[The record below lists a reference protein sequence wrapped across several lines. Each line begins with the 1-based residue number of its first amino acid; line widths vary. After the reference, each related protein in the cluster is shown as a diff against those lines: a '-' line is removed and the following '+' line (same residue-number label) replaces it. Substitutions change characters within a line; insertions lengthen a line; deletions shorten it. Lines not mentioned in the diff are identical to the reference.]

1 MEQHKLALCKERYY
15 ELDIWERVGLDK
27 FVRIHGRDRVL
38 DRLDKCLSGELED
51 TREMRRFRE
60 RRVT

>member
-1 MEQHKLALCKERYY
+1 MRQHKLALCREHYY
-15 ELDIWERVGLDK
+15 ELGISERVGLDE

-38 DRLDKCLSGELED
+38 DGLDKCLSGELED